1 MAFWCTR
8 DLVDFTTAFLVYI
21 SQPQLNIIFKSN
33 HKCDICRF
41 IFELVEMHLCTRSC
55 TPARGVSE
63 EMLCTWFVDFAT
75 DAAATPD
82 SYPLHHSQGRT
93 CSPWWC
99 KTHYRAESFSD
110 IYWLS
115 KSKHLLLISVNAAWP
130 PPSLPGD
137 LCMEVKEDQ
146 HASDDPQWESTKSLS
161 LKQTVFLLKCAV
173 HEYFYFDNIS
183 Y

>member
-1 MAFWCTR
+1 MWHLQIHISACWNALMHQVLYTSQGSLWRNVMHMVCWLCNWCCSH
-8 DLVDFTTAFLVYI
+8 AW
-21 SQPQLNIIFKSN
+21 QLST
-33 HKCDICRF
+33 
-41 IFELVEMHLCTRSC
+41 VT
-55 TPARGVSE
+55 
-63 EMLCTWFVDFAT
+63 
-75 DAAATPD
+75 
-82 SYPLHHSQGRT
+82 YSQGRT

-137 LCMEVKEDQ
+137 LRMEVKEDQ
-146 HASDDPQWESTKSLS
+146 RASDDPRWESTKSLS
-161 LKQTVFLLKCAV
+161 LKQTVFSLKCAV